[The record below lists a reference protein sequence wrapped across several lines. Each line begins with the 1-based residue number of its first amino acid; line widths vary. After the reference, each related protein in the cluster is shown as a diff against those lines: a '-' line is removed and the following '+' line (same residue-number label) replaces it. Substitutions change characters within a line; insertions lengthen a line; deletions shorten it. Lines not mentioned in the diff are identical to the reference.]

1 MEGTMSMNIYKLW
14 IPKTLWVGSIGLA
27 ATLLGW
33 TPSCKAQEV
42 NPALFTDKGVEDAY
56 PIKKPLPKKAVKV
69 PAASHASP
77 AISNEATARK
87 RIRRAARKQNVM
99 SAPTV

>member
-1 MEGTMSMNIYKLW
+1 MMMNIYKLW

-27 ATLLGW
+27 AMLLGW

-42 NPALFTDKGVEDAY
+42 NPAVFTDTGVEDAY
-56 PIKKPLPKKAVKV
+56 PVKKPTTKKAVKV
-69 PAASHASP
+69 PATTHPSSV
-77 AISNEATARK
+77 ISNRTMARK
-87 RIRRAARKQNVM
+87 RTRRAARKQNVV

>member
-1 MEGTMSMNIYKLW
+1 MAMNIYKLW

-27 ATLLGW
+27 AMLLGL

-42 NPALFTDKGVEDAY
+42 NPALFTNTGVEDAY
-56 PIKKPLPKKAVKV
+56 PVKKSLPKKAVKV
-69 PAASHASP
+69 PAVTHPSSV
-77 AISNEATARK
+77 ISNGAMARK
-87 RIRRAARKQNVM
+87 RTRRAARKQNVV

>member
-1 MEGTMSMNIYKLW
+1 MAMNIYKLS
-14 IPKTLWVGSIGLA
+14 ISKTAWVGSIGLA
-27 ATLLGW
+27 AMLLGW

-56 PIKKPLPKKAVKV
+56 PVKKSLPKKGVKV
-69 PAASHASP
+69 PAVTHPSSV
-77 AISNEATARK
+77 ISNGAMARK
-87 RIRRAARKQNVM
+87 RTRRAARKQNVV

>member
-1 MEGTMSMNIYKLW
+1 MNTYKLW
-14 IPKTLWVGSIGLA
+14 VPKTLQVGCIGLA
-27 ATLLGW
+27 AMLLSW

-56 PIKKPLPKKAVKV
+56 PIRKPLPKKAVKV
-69 PAASHASP
+69 PEAIHVSP

-87 RIRRAARKQNVM
+87 RTRRAARKQSVV

>member
-1 MEGTMSMNIYKLW
+1 MNPYKLW

-27 ATLLGW
+27 GMLLGW

-56 PIKKPLPKKAVKV
+56 PVKKPLPKKAVKV
-69 PAASHASP
+69 PAAAHPSP
-77 AISNEATARK
+77 VISRGAMTRK
-87 RIRRAARKQNVM
+87 RSRRAAGKQNVV
-99 SAPTV
+99 SQPTV

>member
-1 MEGTMSMNIYKLW
+1 MAMSIYKLW
-14 IPKTLWVGSIGLA
+14 ISRTPWVGSIGLA
-27 ATLLGW
+27 AMLLCW

-56 PIKKPLPKKAVKV
+56 PAKKPLPKKAVRV
-69 PAASHASP
+69 PAVTHPSSV
-77 AISNEATARK
+77 ISNGAMARK
-87 RIRRAARKQNVM
+87 RTRRAARKQNVV